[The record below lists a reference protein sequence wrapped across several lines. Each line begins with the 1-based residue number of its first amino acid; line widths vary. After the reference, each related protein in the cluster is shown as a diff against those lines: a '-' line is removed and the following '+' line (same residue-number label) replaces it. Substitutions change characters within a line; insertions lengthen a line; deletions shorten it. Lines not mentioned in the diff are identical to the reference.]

1 MTAHSLF
8 DMHDPT
14 TIVMS
19 HSRGG
24 GHDVRLGVLVNN
36 TKAALPGE
44 RPREPWQKSQPA
56 DLEVQMWHAR
66 QEQMLAHLK
75 ALKAANQKLETR
87 NREVEQQLMSLT
99 TQLMDIRPHQALHFP
114 DGQPSNEHDTVHPL
128 PAPAIGT
135 SAAPKE
141 KRRLSLDTDLL
152 SRLDEIMEKNL
163 EEADFNVHKM
173 CRMMHLSHMQFI
185 RKVKQLTGRKPID
198 LLKSFRLKRAKE
210 LLLQSNLTVAQIA
223 YKVGYDMPNSFSR
236 AFRKEFGISPTEYT
250 GG

>member
-8 DMHDPT
+8 DMHDPSAL
-14 TIVMS
+14 VVS
-19 HSRGG
+19 HNRGV
-24 GHDVRLGVLVNN
+24 GHDVRLGILVNN

-44 RPREPWQKSQPA
+44 RSREPWEKPRSA
-56 DLEVQMWHAR
+56 DLEIQKWRAR

-87 NREVEQQLMSLT
+87 NREVEHQLIHLT
-99 TQLMDIRPHQALHFP
+99 NQLQDNQPHEAIHFP
-114 DGQPSNEHDTVHPL
+114 GSHPSNEQDTGRTL
-128 PAPAIGT
+128 PTAATGT
-135 SAAPKE
+135 TKE
-141 KRRLSLDTDLL
+141 KRRPAPDADLL
-152 SRLDEIMEKNL
+152 TRLDEIMEKNL

-185 RKVKQLTGRKPID
+185 RKIKQLTGKKPID
-198 LLKSFRLKRAKE
+198 LLKSFRLKKAKE